1 MATAQH
7 SALASGQLISRRP
20 IYYSKPISLPS
31 GGAVMW
37 QPKRPLTTTPK
48 TVNQPFLLGVG
59 RRDLDP
65 RLTTVLTTFVL
76 CKEY

>member
-7 SALASGQLISRRP
+7 QVRSGTATAQHSVLASGQLVSRR
-20 IYYSKPISLPS
+20 LQ
-31 GGAVMW
+31 GGAVTW
-37 QPKRPLTTTPK
+37 A
-48 TVNQPFLLGVG
+48 PFLLGVG

-76 CKEY
+76 